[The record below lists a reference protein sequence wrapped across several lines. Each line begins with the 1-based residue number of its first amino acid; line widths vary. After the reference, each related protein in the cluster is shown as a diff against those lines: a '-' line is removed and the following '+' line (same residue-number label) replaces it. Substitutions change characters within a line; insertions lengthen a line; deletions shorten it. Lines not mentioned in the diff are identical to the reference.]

1 MKPKYILIS
10 ALLLAATYGGYLLFN
25 QITLLKK
32 TCVKMVNHRL
42 TGLLSKNAQLS
53 ITLRITNKS
62 DIDLL
67 ATGEIFDIYIN
78 NNFVAKL
85 NQSNKHVI
93 ARNSST
99 DITLTANFDPSNLVK
114 QGFAAIA
121 QDFNQV
127 RIRIKGKFN
136 IKTSI
141 ISVNNLSIDTSMTLA
156 EILAPSNQQT
166 SSC

>member
-1 MKPKYILIS
+1 MKAKYIVVS
-10 ALLLAATYGGYLLFN
+10 ALLLAATYGGYLLYN
-25 QITLLKK
+25 QITLLKQ

-67 ATGEIFDIYIN
+67 ATGEVFDIYIN

-85 NQSNKHVI
+85 NQSDRHVLT
-93 ARNSST
+93 RNAST
-99 DITLTANFDPSNLVK
+99 DITLTANFDASNLLK

-121 QDFNQV
+121 QDFNRV
-127 RIRIKGKFN
+127 NIRIKGKLN

-141 ISVNNLSIDTSMTLA
+141 ISVNNLKVDTSMTLA
-156 EILAPSNQQT
+156 QIIAPSNQQST
-166 SSC
+166 C

>member
-25 QITLLKK
+25 QITLLQK

-67 ATGEIFDIYIN
+67 ATGEVFDIYIN

-85 NQSNKHVI
+85 NQSDRHVL
-93 ARNSST
+93 ARNAST
-99 DITLTANFDPSNLVK
+99 DITLTANFDASNLLK

-121 QDFNQV
+121 QDFNRV
-127 RIRIKGKFN
+127 NIRIKGKLN

-141 ISVNNLSIDTSMTLA
+141 ISVNNLKVDTSMTLA
-156 EILAPSNQQT
+156 QIIAPSNQQST
-166 SSC
+166 C

>member
-1 MKPKYILIS
+1 MKVKYIVVS
-10 ALLLAATYGGYLLFN
+10 ALLLAATYGGYLLYN
-25 QITLLKK
+25 QITLLKQ

-67 ATGEIFDIYIN
+67 ATGEVFDIYIN

-85 NQSNKHVI
+85 NQSDRHVLT
-93 ARNSST
+93 RNAST
-99 DITLTANFDPSNLVK
+99 DITLTANFDASNLLK

-121 QDFNQV
+121 QDFNRV
-127 RIRIKGKFN
+127 NIRIKGKLN

-141 ISVNNLSIDTSMTLA
+141 ISVNNLKVDTSMTLA
-156 EILAPSNQQT
+156 QIIAPSNQQ

>member
-1 MKPKYILIS
+1 MKVKYIVIS
-10 ALLLAATYGGYLLFN
+10 ALLLAATYGGYLLYN
-25 QITLLKK
+25 QITLLKQ

-67 ATGEIFDIYIN
+67 ATGEVFDIYIN
-78 NNFVAKL
+78 NNFIAKL
-85 NQSNKHVI
+85 NQSDRHVLT
-93 ARNSST
+93 RNAST
-99 DITLTANFDPSNLVK
+99 DITLTANFDASNLLK

-121 QDFNQV
+121 QDFNRV
-127 RIRIKGKFN
+127 NIRIKGKLN

-141 ISVNNLSIDTSMTLA
+141 ISVNNLKVDTSMTLA
-156 EILAPSNQQT
+156 QIIAPSNQQST
-166 SSC
+166 C

>member
-1 MKPKYILIS
+1 
-10 ALLLAATYGGYLLFN
+10 
-25 QITLLKK
+25 
-32 TCVKMVNHRL
+32 MVNHRL

-67 ATGEIFDIYIN
+67 ATGEVFDIYIN

-85 NQSNKHVI
+85 NQSDRHVL

-121 QDFNQV
+121 QDFNRV
-127 RIRIKGKFN
+127 NIRIKGKLN

-141 ISVNNLSIDTSMTLA
+141 ISVNNLKVDTSMTLA
-156 EILAPSNQQT
+156 QIIAPSNQQST
-166 SSC
+166 C

>member
-1 MKPKYILIS
+1 MKVKYIVVS
-10 ALLLAATYGGYLLFN
+10 ALLLAATYGGYLLYN
-25 QITLLKK
+25 QITLLQK

-67 ATGEIFDIYIN
+67 ATGEVFDIYIN
-78 NNFVAKL
+78 NNFIAKL
-85 NQSNKHVI
+85 NQSDRHVLV
-93 ARNSST
+93 RNAST

-121 QDFNQV
+121 QDFNRV
-127 RIRIKGKFN
+127 RIQIKGKLN

-141 ISVNNLSIDTSMTLA
+141 ISVNNLSVNTSMTLA
-156 EILAPSNQQT
+156 EILAPSNQQST
-166 SSC
+166 C